1 MSATFEEQQKNFL
14 EKHFNFCG
22 INVDLSKLHEI
33 NLLYGH
39 GYEPKVLLSYKLSD
53 NSDKLIHTEIKPALG
68 MEIVKFLDSAH
79 KLIRAFEYYETK
91 YKKDT
96 TQNLS
101 ATDLLDKLVKQ
112 SERLDKLDAD
122 YVTLSNCVDVV
133 RRETENCETRLDQLV
148 EFREEFH
155 AEFKAATQMVL
166 AAKEMIEHNNKVV
179 NATRSDCDKMVA
191 RSETMFNNITD
202 LIVAK
207 GNDSASNITALNNT
221 LRKYV
226 DDKVFGIYCAGAIA
240 GVAILAALFAVLHF
254 ASK

>member
-22 INVDLSKLHEI
+22 KSVDLSKLHEI

-166 AAKEMIEHNNKVV
+166 AAKEMIETNNKIVE
-179 NATRSDCDKMVA
+179 ATRRDCDKALA
-191 RSETMFNNITD
+191 RAEAMFNNTSD
-202 LIVAK
+202 LILAK

-221 LRKYV
+221 LRRHI
-226 DDKVFGIYCAGAIA
+226 DDKVFGIYCVGACA
-240 GVAILAALFAVLHF
+240 AVLAVMAFFTVLHF
-254 ASK
+254 ALK